1 MLTVTRKAR
10 VKLRQ
15 TLRQATT
22 DPDKGIRLVL
32 VPSPFVPFGFVVDGQ
47 EEGDQVVESEDG
59 SKVLIVGPAVGA
71 ALTDAVMDYSETQM
85 GSAFT
90 LSKVG
95 PVN

>member
-1 MLTVTRKAR
+1 MLTVTRRAR

-15 TLRQATT
+15 TLREATT
-22 DPDKGIRLVL
+22 DPDKAIRLVL
-32 VPSPFVPFGFVVDGQ
+32 VPSPFMPFGFVVDGQ
-47 EEGDQVVESEDG
+47 EEGDQVVESDDG

-71 ALTDAVMDYSETQM
+71 ALADSIMDYCETHT

-90 LSKVG
+90 LSRVG